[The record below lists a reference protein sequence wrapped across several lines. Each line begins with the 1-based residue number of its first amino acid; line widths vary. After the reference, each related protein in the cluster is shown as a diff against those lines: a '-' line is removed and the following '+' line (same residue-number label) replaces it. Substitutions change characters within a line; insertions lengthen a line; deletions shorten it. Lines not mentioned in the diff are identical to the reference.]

1 MATPRLLQPL
11 PIPYAPFIDISMDFV
26 KGLPKSE
33 RKDVIMVVLNR
44 FSNDA
49 HFMSLNHSYLT
60 PTIAKLFMD
69 NVYKLHGL
77 PTSIVSDKDPE
88 FLSKF

>member
-1 MATPRLLQPL
+1 
-11 PIPYAPFIDISMDFV
+11 
-26 KGLPKSE
+26 
-33 RKDVIMVVLNR
+33 
-44 FSNDA
+44 
-49 HFMSLNHSYLT
+49 MSLNHSYLA
-60 PTIAKLFMD
+60 PTVAKLFMD